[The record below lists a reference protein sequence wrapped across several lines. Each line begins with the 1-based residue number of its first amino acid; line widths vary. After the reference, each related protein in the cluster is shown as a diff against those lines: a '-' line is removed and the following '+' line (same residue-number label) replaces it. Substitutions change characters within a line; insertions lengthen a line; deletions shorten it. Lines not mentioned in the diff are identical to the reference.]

1 MTLRIRT
8 DVTMTE
14 VDDGMVLLDEGSGR
28 YFQLNRSG
36 AVLLRLLLA
45 GRSAD
50 EAAAELTRT
59 NPGAAERA
67 RADAARLVDTLLQVR
82 LAVLS

>member
-1 MTLRIRT
+1 MTLRIRS
-8 DVTMTE
+8 DVTMTD

-36 AVLLRLLLA
+36 AALLRLLLA
-45 GRSAD
+45 GRSTD
-50 EAAAELTRT
+50 EAAAELTRAQPD
-59 NPGAAERA
+59 NAERA
-67 RADAARLVDTLLQVR
+67 RTDAARLVESLVKVR